1 MEFRVGENKMNILLA
16 EDEYMSLIGLKESI
30 KELGHDV
37 IAEATDG
44 KEAIELAL
52 EKKPKL
58 IIMDINMPIISGL
71 EAIKKINKETC
82 IPIIIVSGY
91 YEDDLIDEAKKLGVF
106 EYLVKPITSHDLKVA
121 IEITTARF
129 EEFKKV
135 EEELNDTKE
144 ALEARKYIEKAKGIL
159 MKKKDLDEPEA
170 MKMLQKKSRDNNK
183 KISEMA
189 KEIINV
195 SELLD

>member
-1 MEFRVGENKMNILLA
+1 MNVLLA

-30 KELGHDV
+30 EKLGHQV

-44 KEAIELAL
+44 KKAVKLAL
-52 EKKPKL
+52 NKNPDL
-58 IIMDINMPIISGL
+58 IIMDINMPILDGL
-71 EAIKKINKETC
+71 EAIKKINQESC

-91 YEDDLIDEAKKLGVF
+91 YEDDLVDKAKELGVF
-106 EYLVKPITSHDLKVA
+106 EYLVKPVTTHDLKVA

-135 EEELNDTKE
+135 EEELNDTKK

-195 SELLD
+195 SELFD